1 MEPHEHNYFDKY
13 GWTDN
18 LCRQVDHDAP
28 WCYASDPD
36 KRWEECDCNQID
48 GKYYLAVISPKIL
61 KIL

>member
-28 WCYASDPD
+28 WCYTSDPD
-36 KRWEECDCNQID
+36 QRWEECDCNQID
-48 GKYYLAVISPKIL
+48 GKYK
-61 KIL
+61 